1 MIKMGDKKA
10 DDSDSDHDL
19 DYVLSDVGEFG
30 IYQIGQC
37 IAMILPIVLSSTYAV
52 DYIVTSSVDEYR

>member
-1 MIKMGDKKA
+1 MGDKKA
-10 DDSDSDHDL
+10 NESDSEHDL
-19 DYVLSDVGEFG
+19 DYVLSDAGEFG

-52 DYIVTSSVDEYR
+52 DYIVTSSIEDYR